1 MGGRYGEYERRIEFT
16 DGVPAY
22 LAERCRRDAA
32 EHVGRRFGDRLDGS
46 LGRPGALER
55 CFPESPDLNWYRA
68 ERFRW
73 SGAVI
78 CNVLDRFRPG
88 WKESATLDCLDPFG
102 VLLNEVKRD
111 LPRAKAVL
119 ARFGYE
125 ELVASMTTT
134 IEQSKSDAER
144 LFESISRSN
153 GPTLS
158 FATHLLASGEV
169 RFDPTR
175 VEKVDAHRE
184 VHTGIFKIEYS
195 GGTHFHSLGVPTAV
209 VLGEN
214 EFDIRTLL
222 VSAPEEYT
230 VVLDGEEVELTE
242 GVHEFRRSMSLTA
255 EGLSV
260 EASSGTVMAGQR
272 GLSFILHR

>member
-1 MGGRYGEYERRIEFT
+1 MGE
-16 DGVPAY
+16 
-22 LAERCRRDAA
+22 
-32 EHVGRRFGDRLDGS
+32 
-46 LGRPGALER
+46 PGALER
-55 CFPESPDLNWYRA
+55 CFPESPDLNWYRG
-68 ERFRW
+68 ERFQW

-78 CNVLDRFRPG
+78 CNVMDRFHPD
-88 WKESATLDCLDPFG
+88 WKRDATLDCLDPFG
-102 VLLNEVKRD
+102 VMLNRVRRN
-111 LPRAKAVL
+111 LPPAKAIL

-144 LFESISRSN
+144 LFESISRGN
-153 GPTLS
+153 GPILS
-158 FATHLLASGEV
+158 FGTHLLASGEV

-209 VLGEN
+209 VLGEG

-222 VSAPEEYT
+222 VAAPEEYT
-230 VVLDGEEVELTE
+230 VVLDGEEVELVE
-242 GVHEFRRSMSLTA
+242 GVHEFTRSMSLSA
-255 EGLSV
+255 DGLSV
-260 EASSGTVMAGQR
+260 EAMAGTVMAGER

>member
-1 MGGRYGEYERRIEFT
+1 
-16 DGVPAY
+16 
-22 LAERCRRDAA
+22 
-32 EHVGRRFGDRLDGS
+32 
-46 LGRPGALER
+46 
-55 CFPESPDLNWYRA
+55 
-68 ERFRW
+68 
-73 SGAVI
+73 
-78 CNVLDRFRPG
+78 
-88 WKESATLDCLDPFG
+88 
-102 VLLNEVKRD
+102 
-111 LPRAKAVL
+111 
-119 ARFGYE
+119 
-125 ELVASMTTT
+125 
-134 IEQSKSDAER
+134 
-144 LFESISRSN
+144 
-153 GPTLS
+153 
-158 FATHLLASGEV
+158 
-169 RFDPTR
+169 